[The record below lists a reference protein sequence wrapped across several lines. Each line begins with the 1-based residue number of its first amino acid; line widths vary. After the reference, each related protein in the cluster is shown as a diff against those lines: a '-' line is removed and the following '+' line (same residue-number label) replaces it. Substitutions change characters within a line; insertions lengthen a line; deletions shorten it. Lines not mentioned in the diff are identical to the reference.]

1 MKEFLRKYLFGK
13 TQKMLQEKEISLEK
27 LNIRLKDFE
36 IELKV
41 KSENLLLKQIYLIE
55 QNKNIEKRLARL
67 KTIRTNLNL
76 YKNKIEQTK
85 ETYKEIKQR
94 NEITD
99 KLKVVKVREKEMLI
113 DKYGNFKGYKN
124 EFI

>member
-1 MKEFLRKYLFGK
+1 MKEFLKKYLFGK

-36 IELKV
+36 LELKV
-41 KSENLLLKQIYLIE
+41 KSESLLLKQIYLIE
-55 QNKNIEKRLARL
+55 QNKNIEKRLERL
-67 KTIRTNLNL
+67 KTIRTNLNF
-76 YKNKIEQTK
+76 YKKEIDKTK

-113 DKYGNFKGYKN
+113 DKYGNFKGYK
-124 EFI
+124 

>member
-36 IELKV
+36 LELKV
-41 KSENLLLKQIYLIE
+41 KSESLLLKQIYLIE
-55 QNKNIEKRLARL
+55 QNKNIEKRLERL
-67 KTIRTNLNL
+67 KTIRTNLNF
-76 YKNKIEQTK
+76 YKKELDKTK

-94 NEITD
+94 NEINEN
-99 KLKVVKVREKEMLI
+99 LKVVMSRGKEMLI
-113 DKYGNFKGYKN
+113 DKYGNFKGYK
-124 EFI
+124 E

>member
-36 IELKV
+36 LELKV
-41 KSENLLLKQIYLIE
+41 KSESLLLKQIYLIE
-55 QNKNIEKRLARL
+55 QNKNIEKRLERL
-67 KTIRTNLNL
+67 KTIRTNLNF
-76 YKNKIEQTK
+76 YKKEIDKTK
-85 ETYKEIKQR
+85 ETYNEIKQR

-113 DKYGNFKGYKN
+113 DKYGNFKGYK
-124 EFI
+124 

>member
-1 MKEFLRKYLFGK
+1 MKEFLKKYLFGK

-36 IELKV
+36 LELKV
-41 KSENLLLKQIYLIE
+41 KSESLLLKQIYLIE
-55 QNKNIEKRLARL
+55 QNKNIEKRLERL
-67 KTIRTNLNL
+67 KTIRTNLNF
-76 YKNKIEQTK
+76 YKKEIDKTK
-85 ETYKEIKQR
+85 ETYNEIKQR

-113 DKYGNFKGYKN
+113 DKYGNFKGYK
-124 EFI
+124 

>member
-36 IELKV
+36 LELKV
-41 KSENLLLKQIYLIE
+41 KSESLLLKQIYLIE

-67 KTIRTNLNL
+67 KTIRTNLNF
-76 YKNKIEQTK
+76 YKKEIDKTK
-85 ETYKEIKQR
+85 ETYNEIKQR
-94 NEITD
+94 NEINEN
-99 KLKVVKVREKEMLI
+99 LKVVKVREKEMLI
-113 DKYGNFKGYKN
+113 DKYGNFKGYK
-124 EFI
+124 

>member
-36 IELKV
+36 LELKV
-41 KSENLLLKQIYLIE
+41 KSESLLLKQIYLIE
-55 QNKNIEKRLARL
+55 QNKNIEKRLERL
-67 KTIRTNLNL
+67 KTIRTNLNF
-76 YKNKIEQTK
+76 YKKEIDKTK
-85 ETYKEIKQR
+85 ETYNEIKQR

-113 DKYGNFKGYKN
+113 DKYGNFKGYKK
-124 EFI
+124 

>member
-36 IELKV
+36 LELKV
-41 KSENLLLKQIYLIE
+41 KSESLLLKQIYLIE

-67 KTIRTNLNL
+67 KTIRTNLNF
-76 YKNKIEQTK
+76 YKKEIDKTK

-94 NEITD
+94 NEINEN
-99 KLKVVKVREKEMLI
+99 LKVVKVREKEMLI
-113 DKYGNFKGYKN
+113 DKYGNFKGYK
-124 EFI
+124 

>member
-1 MKEFLRKYLFGK
+1 MKEFLKKYLFGK

-36 IELKV
+36 LELKV
-41 KSENLLLKQIYLIE
+41 KSESLLLKQIYLIE
-55 QNKNIEKRLARL
+55 QNKNIEKRLERL
-67 KTIRTNLNL
+67 KTIRTNLNF
-76 YKNKIEQTK
+76 YKKEIDKTK
-85 ETYKEIKQR
+85 ETYNEIKQR

-113 DKYGNFKGYKN
+113 DKYGNFKGYKK
-124 EFI
+124 